1 MRSTV
6 TVATSLCSNI
16 STLFP
21 VELSSHSY
29 FGGIVVSCPV
39 YIHTYAPHAVDLVE
53 RRQCPSSREEV
64 RIGCPKDTRRIIA
77 GSGPAPGVLVAKLV
91 VPSITGSSRP
101 SIRGEPSI
109 NHADKVLHGSC
120 VRRGSLC
127 CAQVCTCASNSRLG
141 CCKVNAVLR
150 CKPDGRRAHTY
161 RHAGVF

>member
-1 MRSTV
+1 MS
-6 TVATSLCSNI
+6 
-16 STLFP
+16 
-21 VELSSHSY
+21 
-29 FGGIVVSCPV
+29 G
-39 YIHTYAPHAVDLVE
+39 IHTYAPHAVDLVE
-53 RRQCPSSREEV
+53 RTTMARDTYLGTERWGCWQCPNSREEV

-109 NHADKVLHGSC
+109 NHADKVNVVPLRGSC
-120 VRRGSLC
+120 VCRGSLC
-127 CAQVCTCASNSRLG
+127 CAQVCTCKCASNSRLG

-150 CKPDGRRAHTY
+150 CKPDCRRAHTY